1 MRIVAPLLA
10 QQQQDA
16 SNNTNKRVPST
27 GAPPPEMRRAKSGD
41 HLRRPR
47 SNTSTQPGSVPAE
60 QARQRPS
67 RPPSQ
72 IIGEKA
78 VAKHRSTVSAN
89 AASPAPGTDAWRAAA
104 EQKFTQEMFERE
116 KSMELIR
123 REKSMDVRLESRLLM
138 EREYRN
144 SMGKPL
150 AGDSHHSHPQQQ
162 QQTQRVRSEKS
173 SPRTTPPQSL
183 ARNNSGE
190 RTSNRNT
197 TINNNNN
204 LNNGS
209 RDSSFN
215 ADPSAALNSSNVST
229 SSASS
234 RVMMPHSASNNSN
247 FSQQQQRHPHEEL
260 RRGGSVA
267 AAREGMSYRQVFG
280 LSSSDYLFNVTPPN
294 YTRHR
299 RFSDSD
305 TESLHNFNFIHKV
318 ISQPPA
324 TGSPSA
330 STNTNT
336 SSSQSTQHLSGT
348 GAMFNSQTP
357 TPSAAPPTMIA
368 GAALGGEDANKSKM
382 QAKKW
387 MKKVRRKSEDNPKR
401 KVVAQLSNK

>member
-1 MRIVAPLLA
+1 MRIVTPLLA
-10 QQQQDA
+10 QAQQQDGA
-16 SNNTNKRVPST
+16 NTNKRVPSA
-27 GAPPPEMRRAKSGD
+27 GAPAPEMRRAKSGD

-47 SNTSTQPGSVPAE
+47 SHTSTQPGSTPTD
-60 QARQRPS
+60 QARQRS

-89 AASPAPGTDAWRAAA
+89 AASPAPGTDAWRAEA

-138 EREYRN
+138 DREYRH
-144 SMGKPL
+144 SMGKPE
-150 AGDSHHSHPQQQ
+150 SHQQQ
-162 QQTQRVRSEKS
+162 PQRVRSEKS

-190 RTSNRNT
+190 RASNRNT
-197 TINNNNN
+197 TNNNS
-204 LNNGS
+204 S
-209 RDSSFN
+209 RDSSFI
-215 ADPSAALNSSNVST
+215 ADPSVLNSSNVSS

-234 RVMMPHSASNNSN
+234 RVMMPHSVSNNSN
-247 FSQQQQRHPHEEL
+247 FSQQQQQQRHPHEEL

-318 ISQPPA
+318 ISQPS
-324 TGSPSA
+324 GSPSA
-330 STNTNT
+330 TTNTNS
-336 SSSQSTQHLSGT
+336 SSSQSTQQLSGT

-357 TPSAAPPTMIA
+357 TPSAAPLIA
-368 GAALGGEDANKSKM
+368 GAALGGKDASKSKR
-382 QAKKW
+382 QTNNW

>member
-1 MRIVAPLLA
+1 MRIVAPLVG
-10 QQQQDA
+10 QQHPET
-16 SNNTNKRVPST
+16 SSTNKKISSAA
-27 GAPPPEMRRAKSGD
+27 APAPEMRRAKSGD

-47 SNTSTQPGSVPAE
+47 SHTSTQPIPE
-60 QARQRPS
+60 QARSRPS

-89 AASPAPGTDAWRAAA
+89 AVAGTPVDAWRAVT

-150 AGDSHHSHPQQQ
+150 ASESTPYHQQHPL
-162 QQTQRVRSEKS
+162 RVRSEKS

-183 ARNNSGE
+183 ARNNSSE
-190 RTSNRNT
+190 RASLKNSNNS
-197 TINNNNN
+197 
-204 LNNGS
+204 S
-209 RDSSFN
+209 RDSSLI
-215 ADPSAALNSSNVST
+215 ADPSTSNSN
-229 SSASS
+229 ASS
-234 RVMMPHSASNNSN
+234 RVLPHSLSNNSN
-247 FSQQQQRHPHEEL
+247 FSQQHQQQQQRHPNEEL

-280 LSSSDYLFNVTPPN
+280 LQASDYLFNVTPPN

-318 ISQPPA
+318 IQQPSSTA
-324 TGSPSA
+324 TSSA
-330 STNTNT
+330 STITNNP
-336 SSSQSTQHLSGT
+336 SQSTQQLPNM
-348 GAMFNSQTP
+348 GATNFSSQTP
-357 TPSAAPPTMIA
+357 MSSAPSNAATVA
-368 GAALGGEDANKSKM
+368 EDASKSKM
-382 QAKKW
+382 QPKKW